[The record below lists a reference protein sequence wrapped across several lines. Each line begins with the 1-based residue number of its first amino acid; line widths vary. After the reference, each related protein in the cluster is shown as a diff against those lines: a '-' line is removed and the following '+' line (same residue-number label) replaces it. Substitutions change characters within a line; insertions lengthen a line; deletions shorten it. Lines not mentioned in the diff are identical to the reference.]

1 MKKKFVKTQE
11 LAKLKVIIQDKSETS
26 VKYFNIS
33 QMPSFLSSGINSFM
47 FSADSNNLVQNSE
60 ILLELIDI
68 NGNPIYYEILPI
80 LDEANKKL
88 VSIYIYD
95 DTPPGKALI
104 TLVGTAKID
113 EQGNDISNIKNNIR
127 WAKIIDVKP
136 NEKNKS
142 PIIFK
147 KTPTVT
153 IKETFKNIS
162 SGSYNNGLT
171 ITLSNNDMQY
181 YLIGNN
187 PIVEVSQNLLYK
199 FNEEMIGNSI
209 QFILTASMYS
219 EPIIPIN
226 NKVFYFSTTIKNV
239 LTENKILLTDP
250 IIIDTEKTTSDK
262 MLNIWKNDTTNSSNT
277 NNTNNKI

>member
-68 NGNPIYYEILPI
+68 NGNPIYYEIPPI